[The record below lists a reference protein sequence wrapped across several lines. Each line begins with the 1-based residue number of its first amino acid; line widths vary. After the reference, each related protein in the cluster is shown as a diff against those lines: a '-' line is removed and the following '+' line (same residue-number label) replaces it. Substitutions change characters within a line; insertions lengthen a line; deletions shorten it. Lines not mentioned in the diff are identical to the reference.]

1 MCMGVE
7 GAPLL
12 HKSRDTVKS
21 TTDQTGCHVGCIHQ
35 ATAFLISILW
45 RRTIPQMRGEQVPMP
60 PGLKNT
66 SNFKSLSMQ
75 CRLTHQTYKKTVH
88 SQQTTDSPLF
98 ADRNPT
104 DHNGNGC
111 YRTDTNNAFG
121 IATDSTMDSTPT
133 EAQNRHAIDQP
144 AYQTLTDLVTHSCV
158 QCARQP
164 ARYGTRSC
172 LQIIVVTRPRTRRQS
187 LSPAL
192 CRLLC
197 RTTGTRPLPCGRR
210 LVKAA
215 GGWNAIFGET

>member
-1 MCMGVE
+1 MAAYIRRQLFLVSFFV
-7 GAPLL
+7 A
-12 HKSRDTVKS
+12 
-21 TTDQTGCHVGCIHQ
+21 TD
-35 ATAFLISILW
+35 
-45 RRTIPQMRGEQVPMP
+45 
-60 PGLKNT
+60 NT
-66 SNFKSLSMQ
+66 SNEGKKYLCSQASRTLRISTPYQ
-75 CRLTHQTYKKTVH
+75 RRHTHQTQKGTVQGR
-88 SQQTTDSPLF
+88 STIDSLPV

-104 DHNGNGC
+104 DPNGNRC
-111 YRTDTNNAFG
+111 YRPDTNNTCG
-121 IATDSTMDSTPT
+121 IPTDSTMASTPT
-133 EAQNRHAIDQP
+133 GTQNCHAIDQP

-158 QCARQP
+158 QCAGQP

-197 RTTGTRPLPCGRR
+197 RTTGTRPLPCGGR